1 MKNNKNTH
9 NKIYISLAMLML
21 LGISFVSAFS
31 VSSPYMEN
39 KTLNLF
45 PDSKITDLQFVLQ
58 NGGGATENV
67 SIKVN
72 ILEGSEIASLL
83 EESDIHTVSPGEKI
97 PVNLRITLP
106 KDAIVGKSYNIRLEF
121 TTVSSGQSGEFGFG
135 TGQEQNF
142 KVVIV
147 KEVVPENNLISNA
160 FSKKISLYL
169 IIGILLVLLII
180 SFVWSKRRS
189 KKTTKK

>member
-1 MKNNKNTH
+1 MKKNKSIN
-9 NKIYISLAMLML
+9 NKIYVSLAMLVL

-39 KTLNLF
+39 KTLNLV

-83 EESDIHTVSPGEKI
+83 EESGIYTVSPGEKI
-97 PVNLRITLP
+97 PVNLRINIP
-106 KDAIVGKSYNIRLEF
+106 ENSKVGDIYNIRLEF
-121 TTVSSGQSGEFGFG
+121 ITISSGQSGEFGFG
-135 TGQEQNF
+135 TGQEQSF
-142 KVVIV
+142 KVVIS
-147 KEVVPENNLISNA
+147 KEIVPENNL
-160 FSKKISLYL
+160 FSKKIFLYL

-180 SFVWSKRRS
+180 TIILINRRS
-189 KKTTKK
+189 KTSSKK